1 MSNPRVLHLIHH
13 LRVGGAERLL
23 VDLLPSLAEEGFDV
37 QVACLDDRG
46 PFYSLLQKQG
56 VPCHFIGRKR
66 GPDLV
71 ALWRLQQL
79 MRWLR
84 VDLVNTHAFSAGL
97 WGRLAARG
105 AQIPKVV
112 ATFHSV
118 VGWSQPWKQPLCNRM
133 LRPLT
138 DRFVAVSESVRRSLV
153 AREQTRP
160 ELIRVIYNGICRD
173 RFYRSSDV
181 MADRRKLG
189 LPPDGTL
196 IGMLARC
203 RPEKGGAVWVR
214 ALGDL
219 KRARIDVQG
228 VLVGEGPELAA
239 WKALA
244 AREGVADRIRFAGLQ
259 VDAAAWLAVMDILV
273 CPSLQESFGLAA
285 LEAQAARIPVIASRI
300 DGFVEVLH
308 DGEDALLV
316 RPGSPASLAEAIQRV
331 VKTRALA
338 DKLIAGGHRN
348 MRRFTIRETAR
359 QYAGL
364 YHELLDS
371 GSGGRRPLRKS
382 RVK

>member
-13 LRVGGAERLL
+13 LRIGGAERLL
-23 VDLLPSLAEEGFDV
+23 VDLLPLLAEEGFDV
-37 QVACLDDRG
+37 HAACLDDRG
-46 PFYSLLQKQG
+46 PFYNLLQKQG
-56 VPCHFIGRKR
+56 IPCHFIGRRR

-79 MRWLR
+79 MRRLR

-105 AQIPKVV
+105 ARIPKVV
-112 ATFHSV
+112 TTFHSV
-118 VGWSQPWKQPLCNRM
+118 AGWSQPWKQPLCNRL

-138 DRFVAVSESVRRSLV
+138 DHFVAVSESVRRSLV

-228 VLVGEGPELAA
+228 VLVGEGPELAV

-244 AREGVADRIRFAGLQ
+244 AREGVANRIHFAGLQ

-285 LEAQAARIPVIASRI
+285 LEAQAAGIPVIASRI

-316 RPGSPASLAEAIQRV
+316 RPGSPASLTEAIQRLL
-331 VKTRALA
+331 KTKALTG
-338 DKLIAGGHRN
+338 KLVAGGHRN
-348 MRRFTIRETAR
+348 MRRFTIRETAQ
-359 QYAGL
+359 QYARL

-371 GSGGRRPLRKS
+371 EKGDR
-382 RVK
+382 